1 MTNLLRRGRLEVE
14 TDLLL
19 GAEEVLLPSGVAVT
33 IDALPA
39 SPAAHAKQTAGVA
52 TATPPPVARS
62 GFDAALFAP
71 TKAAANSAAA
81 PAEPRGVAATGDP
94 RADPRADSSVSRAVQ
109 APSRAPAPPR
119 VPTVHVAEVA
129 PMGLGAPV
137 VHIGA
142 PVVPI
147 GSPVVPIGSPV
158 VPIVDHVVAPGGA
171 SKSERLAALDALH
184 ARACPHCTAATA
196 HTRLVF
202 GEGNP
207 DAELVFVGEAPGET
221 EDQQGRPFVGRA
233 GEKLDSMIGAMG
245 FTRADVYIA
254 NVLKS
259 RPPDNRTPLA
269 HEIERCGPY
278 LLAQLSVIRPKVIV
292 TLGGPA
298 TKLLLASELGIT
310 RLRGVFGSV
319 RLGVA
324 DGAPFDV
331 PVMPTF
337 HPAYLLRNY
346 TTETRAQVWEDLKK
360 VLTALGREAPS
371 RKSS

>member
-19 GAEEVLLPSGVAVT
+19 GAEEVLLPAGFTQDAVARASGVA
-33 IDALPA
+33 
-39 SPAAHAKQTAGVA
+39 SPAMQVA
-52 TATPPPVARS
+52 ITPAAAPSPPARS
-62 GFDAALFAP
+62 GFDAALFAS
-71 TKAAANSAAA
+71 TKGAANPAGAPTASRAPISAA
-81 PAEPRGVAATGDP
+81 
-94 RADPRADSSVSRAVQ
+94 VSRPE
-109 APSRAPAPPR
+109 PSVPRENPAPPR
-119 VPTVHVAEVA
+119 A
-129 PMGLGAPV
+129 PMPPSLPKAQPTTTAPAGLA
-137 VHIGA
+137 A
-142 PVVPI
+142 
-147 GSPVVPIGSPV
+147 PV
-158 VPIVDHVVAPGGA
+158 VPIVDHILAPGGV
-171 SKSERLAALDALH
+171 SKSERLTALDALH
-184 ARACPHCTAATA
+184 ARTCPHCTTATA

-221 EDQQGRPFVGRA
+221 EDQLGRPFVGRA

-245 FTRADVYIA
+245 FSRGDVYIA

-324 DGAPFDV
+324 EGAPFDV

-360 VLTALGREAPS
+360 VLVALGREVPA